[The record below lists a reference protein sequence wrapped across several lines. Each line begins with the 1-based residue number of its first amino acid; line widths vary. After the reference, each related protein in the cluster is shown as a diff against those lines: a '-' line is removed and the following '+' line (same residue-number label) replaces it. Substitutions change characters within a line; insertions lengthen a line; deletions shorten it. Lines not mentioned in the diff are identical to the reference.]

1 MLCLARRGQA
11 RRGIAAV
18 ELGVVLPLLLLLLV
32 GIWEV
37 GRMVEVEQLLVNAV
51 REGGRQASTGVK
63 TVDEVKDVVVR
74 YLKQNGISAVSA
86 QDVSVVNVTNA
97 ARYDPSMAN
106 QLDQFR
112 ITVSIPFDSVRW
124 VLLDQITS
132 VRTLTASADWYSMRD
147 IPITVD
153 YAIPLN

>member
-1 MLCLARRGQA
+1 MLCPARQGQA

-124 VLLDQITS
+124 VLLDQITT